1 MTTENNQQ
9 VVTEEAGTSIAV
21 RSTQEMLS
29 QQFGDLSS
37 KSFEERVKLLERY
50 TKITSD
56 PDYDLSELLT
66 KDFQIVDALF
76 HYVTLTNDQTGQTN
90 EAPRCVFI
98 TPNDETIA
106 CVSESAM
113 RFVQTLQFTLP
124 FPLPQPITINCT
136 EVKTRRGFRTFNF
149 KIKG

>member
-56 PDYDLSELLT
+56 PDYDLSELLS
-66 KDFQIVDALF
+66 KDFQIVDALGSPPRMRG
-76 HYVTLTNDQTGQTN
+76 T
-90 EAPRCVFI
+90 EA
-98 TPNDETIA
+98 
-106 CVSESAM
+106 
-113 RFVQTLQFTLP
+113 
-124 FPLPQPITINCT
+124 
-136 EVKTRRGFRTFNF
+136 K
-149 KIKG
+149 